1 MRKKWTRCAP
11 KLYWLR
17 NAPTTTA
24 GIPSRHG
31 AANSK
36 FPAAVR
42 ALGLSSNEVEESLA
56 RFSRAGRRGDSVLP
70 AALAENS
77 SIGRRARPAAL
88 ACLVAGGIGRP
99 VWRPEPVRLAAADHV
114 PRSAT
119 ADAECFG

>member
-42 ALGLSSNEVEESLA
+42 TALRGVFAAAAILAVSLA
-56 RFSRAGRRGDSVLP
+56 AGQGKAQPEWQEEFGISTCTLQTTGHNEYFILEPGHQVVL
-70 AALAENS
+70 E
-77 SIGRRARPAAL
+77 
-88 ACLVAGGIGRP
+88 GGGVKQI
-99 VWRPEPVRLAAADHV
+99 
-114 PRSAT
+114 
-119 ADAECFG
+119 